1 MSVGQPCDKII
12 LRGMQFYAFHGVN
25 PEERAAGQ
33 TFLVDL
39 EVQADLRPAGLS
51 DRLEDTVNYSHLYR
65 AVREVME
72 GPPRELLEALAEA
85 IAQRVLDTFPVLS
98 ARVRVEK
105 THPPIKGAV
114 LQGAAVEIFRTR
126 PSP

>member
-1 MSVGQPCDKII
+1 MGQPCDKII

-85 IAQRVLDTFPVLS
+85 IAQRVLATFPVVS

-105 THPPIKGAV
+105 TRPPIQGAV
-114 LQGAAVEIFRTR
+114 LQGAAVEILRTR